1 MTTTDHALSSNRDGE
16 ITGLRPAYYCAR
28 EVIRRRRHT
37 GEPIPRWLND
47 HYARL
52 DFLVRMSPP
61 RHDEAEID
69 DVAAQSKHDLIG
81 ADEAAEILGCTPR
94 TVQRQGTTLGGQQ
107 IGSTWVFDRATIEAR
122 RNEP

>member
-1 MTTTDHALSSNRDGE
+1 MTT
-16 ITGLRPAYYCAR
+16 R
-28 EVIRRRRHT
+28 EVIRHRRKT

-61 RHDEAEID
+61 RHYKTEID
-69 DVAAQSKHDLIG
+69 YGAAQSENDLIG

-94 TVQRQGTTLGGQQ
+94 TVQRQGTTLSGQQ
-107 IGSTWVFDRATIEAR
+107 IGGTWVFDRATIEAR